1 MSHGVRVCLSVSCC
15 CCYDIIELIYTEA
28 ARKTV
33 SVPKIYVTTVFY
45 EVSHYDTVKSYVG
58 NFHFSQLRCCNPA
71 ETADKGRVTDRMYW
85 KIRIDS
91 SGLVIPELYIERV
104 KCQS

>member
-1 MSHGVRVCLSVSCC
+1 MAV
-15 CCYDIIELIYTEA
+15 T
-28 ARKTV
+28 
-33 SVPKIYVTTVFY
+33 KIYVTTVFY

-91 SGLVIPELYIERV
+91 SSSGLAIPELYIESG
-104 KCQS
+104 KCPS